1 MYNKEVECR
10 RVILKKSIRK
20 RGVKMRKALN
30 IGLLIY
36 AVLAFGAMFTRDAG
50 IFSNVMTWLVQVGLA
65 FSLKELVL
73 MES

>member
-1 MYNKEVECR
+1 MVVRKVQ
-10 RVILKKSIRK
+10 K

-50 IFSNVMTWLVQVGLA
+50 IFSNVMTWMVQVGLA

-73 MES
+73 MEG

>member
-1 MYNKEVECR
+1 
-10 RVILKKSIRK
+10 
-20 RGVKMRKALN
+20 MRKVLN

-73 MES
+73 MEG

>member
-1 MYNKEVECR
+1 MVVCKVQ
-10 RVILKKSIRK
+10 K

-50 IFSNVMTWLVQVGLA
+50 IFSNVMTWMVQVGLA

-73 MES
+73 MEG

>member
-1 MYNKEVECR
+1 MYNKEVEYR

-20 RGVKMRKALN
+20 RGVIMRKALN

-65 FSLKELVL
+65 FGLKELVL
-73 MES
+73 MEG

>member
-1 MYNKEVECR
+1 MVVRKVQ
-10 RVILKKSIRK
+10 K

-50 IFSNVMTWLVQVGLA
+50 IFSNVMTWLVQIGLA
-65 FSLKELVL
+65 FTLKELVL
-73 MES
+73 MEG